1 MQNEIWRKE
10 EKKMTDPRI
19 EKQVKEYIAQFRE
32 EDCQRRKDKICEEL
46 GLYLHKEAG
55 DDFVTYR
62 NMFMVGIYEKMP
74 DKEEERQ
81 ESNREANV

>member
-62 NMFMVGIYEKMP
+62 NMFMVGIYEKKP
-74 DKEEERQ
+74 SPYTIQSHSRRIKR
-81 ESNREANV
+81 